1 MKRELKIVSLYL
13 AMQGGW
19 RDAFALYLTH
29 KKVEIT
35 TTMTTKVII
44 LTAETTQHKVGRYG
58 KRGT

>member
-1 MKRELKIVSLYL
+1 MLLLCILPI
-13 AMQGGW
+13 
-19 RDAFALYLTH
+19 